1 MLFLFLGLPV
11 VDDGEPGFLLMFWNV
26 ENFFTGRTHFGDKCN
41 GIAKTVFLAAD
52 EYGDMPDI
60 IGLAEVEN
68 GEAVRKLV
76 NWTGLRRQN
85 YGIIHFDSPDHRGID
100 CALLYRRSRFRLAF
114 SKPCHLT
121 DTLGRIL
128 PTRDIL
134 LVVLEPIASGS
145 QPPEGLSTP
154 GQGQGEGPAG
164 DKRSQTASDTVGGAG
179 ANVESGV
186 PPGAGLTGRRRAL
199 TEYRQLSAATAPIAV
214 LVNHHPS
221 KIGKDS
227 DERRRIAMDRLY
239 ALRDSL
245 LAEGISRIVA
255 VGDFNDEVVPAAG
268 VQAAYPE
275 GSGTIKFQ
283 GKWEKIDGCPVL
295 EGLKAREHIFAPPHL
310 STRDTRFS
318 GIKPLRTFSG
328 PRYLGGV
335 SDHYPIIL
343 ELEFVPENAC
353 KWEQS
358 LEIEWFVPENRQ
370 KREQTSHNSVKNA
383 KFEDANT

>member
-1 MLFLFLGLPV
+1 MMFLFLGLPV
-11 VDDGEPGFLLMFWNV
+11 ADDGGPGFLLMFWNV
-26 ENFFTGRTHFGDKCN
+26 ENFFTDRPHFQDKCN

-52 EYGDMPDI
+52 EYGSLPDI

-68 GEAVRKLV
+68 GEAVRRLV
-76 NWTGLRRQN
+76 GWTGLRKQN
-85 YGIIHFDSPDHRGID
+85 YGTVHFDSADHRGID

-134 LVVLEPIASGS
+134 LAVLVPVAAGGS
-145 QPPEGLSTP
+145 CGRAMP
-154 GQGQGEGPAG
+154 GQGSPCGTLPGPLPVA
-164 DKRSQTASDTVGGAG
+164 D
-179 ANVESGV
+179 
-186 PPGAGLTGRRRAL
+186 GLR
-199 TEYRQLSAATAPIAV
+199 EPAATAPIAV

-295 EGLKAREHIFAPPHL
+295 EGLEAREHIFAPPHL
-310 STRDTRFS
+310 STRDSRFA
-318 GIKPLRTFSG
+318 GRKPLRTFSG
-328 PRYLGGV
+328 PRYLGGL

-343 ELEFVPENAC
+343 ELSPCPKPPETGTV
-353 KWEQS
+353 S
-358 LEIEWFVPENRQ
+358 LKTGHRCPKTDKTGTADKCNIN
-370 KREQTSHNSVKNA
+370 KR
-383 KFEDANT
+383 

>member
-1 MLFLFLGLPV
+1 MFAFVFGLLLFLFLGLPV
-11 VDDGEPGFLLMFWNV
+11 VDDGGPGFLLMFWNV
-26 ENFFTGRTHFGDKCN
+26 ENFFTDRPHFRDKCN

-52 EYGDMPDI
+52 EYGSLPDI

-68 GEAVRKLV
+68 GEAVRRLV
-76 NWTGLRRQN
+76 AWTGLHKQN
-85 YGIIHFDSPDHRGID
+85 YGIVHFDSPDRRGID

-134 LVVLEPIASGS
+134 LAVLVPVAAGGS

-154 GQGQGEGPAG
+154 GQGPPCGTLPGPLPVA
-164 DKRSQTASDTVGGAG
+164 D
-179 ANVESGV
+179 
-186 PPGAGLTGRRRAL
+186 GLRK
-199 TEYRQLSAATAPIAV
+199 SAATAPIAV

-295 EGLKAREHIFAPPHL
+295 EGLDAREHIFAPPHL
-310 STRDTRFS
+310 STRDSRFA
-318 GIKPLRTFSG
+318 GRKPLRTFSG
-328 PRYLGGV
+328 PRYLGGL
-335 SDHYPIIL
+335 SDHYPIVL
-343 ELEFVPENAC
+343 ELSPCPKLPESGTA
-353 KWEQS
+353 S
-358 LEIEWFVPENRQ
+358 P
-370 KREQTSHNSVKNA
+370 KNA
-383 KFEDANT
+383 HPCPKTCKSGTADKCNINKR

>member
-1 MLFLFLGLPV
+1 MFAFVFGFLLFLFLGLPV
-11 VDDGEPGFLLMFWNV
+11 ADDGGPGFLLMFWNV
-26 ENFFTGRTHFGDKCN
+26 ENFFTDRPHFRDKCN

-52 EYGDMPDI
+52 EYGTLPDI

-68 GEAVRKLV
+68 GEAVRRLV
-76 NWTGLRRQN
+76 GWTGLRKQN
-85 YGIIHFDSPDHRGID
+85 YGIVHFDSPDRRCID

-134 LVVLEPIASGS
+134 LAVLVPVAAGGS

-154 GQGQGEGPAG
+154 GHATPKNGRFSGTPIPTLREGPAG
-164 DKRSQTASDTVGGAG
+164 DKWSQTASDTVGGAG

-199 TEYRQLSAATAPIAV
+199 TEYRQLPAATAPIAV

-245 LAEGISRIVA
+245 LAEGISHIVA

-295 EGLKAREHIFAPPHL
+295 EGLEAREHIFAPPHL
-310 STRDTRFS
+310 STRDSRFA
-318 GIKPLRTFSG
+318 GRKPLRTFSG
-328 PRYLGGV
+328 PRYLGGL

-343 ELEFVPENAC
+343 ELKFVPKNT
-353 KWEQS
+353 
-358 LEIEWFVPENRQ
+358 P
-370 KREQTSHNSVKNA
+370 KREQTP
-383 KFEDANT
+383 EIE

>member
-1 MLFLFLGLPV
+1 MFAFVFGLLLFLFLGLPV
-11 VDDGEPGFLLMFWNV
+11 VDEGGPGFLLMFWNV
-26 ENFFTGRTHFGDKCN
+26 ENFFTDRPHFRDKCN

-52 EYGDMPDI
+52 EYGTLPDI

-68 GEAVRKLV
+68 GEAVRRLV
-76 NWTGLRRQN
+76 TWTGLRKQN
-85 YGIIHFDSPDHRGID
+85 YGIVHFDSPDRRGID

-134 LVVLEPIASGS
+134 LAVLVPVAAGGS

-154 GQGQGEGPAG
+154 GQGPPCGTLPGPLPVA
-164 DKRSQTASDTVGGAG
+164 D
-179 ANVESGV
+179 
-186 PPGAGLTGRRRAL
+186 GLR
-199 TEYRQLSAATAPIAV
+199 ESAATAPIAV

-255 VGDFNDEVVPAAG
+255 VGDFNDEVVPAPG

-295 EGLKAREHIFAPPHL
+295 EGLDAREHIFAPPHL
-310 STRDTRFS
+310 STRDSRFA
-318 GIKPLRTFSG
+318 GRKPLRTFSG
-328 PRYLGGV
+328 PRYLGGL

-343 ELEFVPENAC
+343 ELEFVPKNT
-353 KWEQS
+353 
-358 LEIEWFVPENRQ
+358 P
-370 KREQTSHNSVKNA
+370 KREQTS
-383 KFEDANT
+383 ELE